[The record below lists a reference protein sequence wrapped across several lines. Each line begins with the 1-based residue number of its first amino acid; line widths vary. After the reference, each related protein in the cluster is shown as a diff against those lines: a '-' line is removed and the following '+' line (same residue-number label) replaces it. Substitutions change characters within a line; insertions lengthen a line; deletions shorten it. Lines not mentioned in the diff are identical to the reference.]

1 MSNLLTQQQVSALP
15 DLYTMED
22 VQDPICHFKFFTPDS
37 NWSWFL
43 IELSHSDKVTA
54 FGWVQGLENELGYF
68 TLEELESVQG
78 PLGLAI
84 ERDLSFTP
92 TLFATIK
99 KSEQ

>member
-68 TLEELESVQG
+68 NLDELESVKG
-78 PLGLAI
+78 ALGLNI
-84 ERDLSFTP
+84 ELDISFTP
-92 TLFATIK
+92 QLL
-99 KSEQ
+99 SEVKRGN